1 MMPLGLSQVSQT
13 DKYHMITLTRGI
25 LKMTQMNI
33 FMKQKQTHRHRKQT
47 HGSQKGKRVGD
58 GSFRSLGLADINY

>member
-13 DKYHMITLTRGI
+13 DKYHMIALTRGI

-33 FMKQKQTHRHRKQT
+33 FMSRNRLTDIENKLMVPERERGWGMDH
-47 HGSQKGKRVGD
+47 
-58 GSFRSLGLADINY
+58 LGVWD

>member
-1 MMPLGLSQVSQT
+1 MPLGLSQVSQT

-33 FMKQKQTHRHRKQT
+33 FMSRNRLTDIENKLMVPERERGWGMDH
-47 HGSQKGKRVGD
+47 
-58 GSFRSLGLADINY
+58 LGVWD